1 MEEINKE
8 AEEVLKEVADSFPIY
23 EIRYIDNFTNEEW
36 ERRKK
41 LMRESFVE
49 AFYLTKILVKIAS
62 DVEPIVLKATAASIA
77 AYSEA
82 VKEPLTASE
91 LQTLFATGCELVIGM
106 IKYLNVESEES
117 VEA

>member
-1 MEEINKE
+1 MKEKEIFKE
-8 AEEVLKEVADSFPIY
+8 AIDSFPIH
-23 EIRYIDNFTNEEW
+23 EIRYIDNFTDEEW
-36 ERRKK
+36 QRRKK

-49 AFYLTKILVKIAS
+49 AFFLTRYLVKIAS
-62 DVEPIVLKATAASIA
+62 DVDVEPIALKAIAASIA
-77 AYSEA
+77 AYSEV

-106 IKYLNVESEES
+106 IKHLNVESEES